1 MKNKNHAHAHAR
13 LEQNKLKDENV
24 MRRRRITLK
33 DGRYM
38 IFYTFE
44 GESSAPADEGKAIP
58 EPQPVNEAED
68 EP

>member
-1 MKNKNHAHAHAR
+1 
-13 LEQNKLKDENV
+13 
-24 MRRRRITLK
+24 
-33 DGRYM
+33 M